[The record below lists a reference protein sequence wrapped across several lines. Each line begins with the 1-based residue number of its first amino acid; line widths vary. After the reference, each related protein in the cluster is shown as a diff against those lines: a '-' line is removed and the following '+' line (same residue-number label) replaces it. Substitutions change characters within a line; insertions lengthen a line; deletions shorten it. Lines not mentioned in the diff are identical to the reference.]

1 MTENKN
7 TFDSDDSNKILINT
21 DFEKLI
27 SETAIAGKK
36 LGISYLITL
45 SIIFLL
51 ILFIC
56 SLLYLEG
63 WLHLM
68 PFIIIILT
76 LVLLFIPSIFLKKF
90 SKAIQSNIPIEKD
103 GLEIAFLN
111 LNLHFKYLALIMLF
125 IICVLIYLILF

>member
-21 DFEKLI
+21 DFEKI
-27 SETAIAGKK
+27 ITETAIAGKN
-36 LGISYLITL
+36 LRISYLISL
-45 SIIFLL
+45 SILFLL
-51 ILFIC
+51 ILFVC
-56 SLLYLEG
+56 SIFYLEG

-68 PFIIIILT
+68 HFIIIIIT

-90 SKAIQSNIPIEKD
+90 SKAIESNIPIEKD

-125 IICVLIYLILF
+125 IICALIYLIFF